1 MIPGNLKNGKFT
13 IGQAIQILN
22 PLAEISNDIQDNGE
36 ELFDT
41 IVWHN
46 GNSTNITKEQVDT
59 KLAEMQADYDAKE
72 YQRLRKPEYPT
83 IDELVVALYDSDDKT
98 AIDEKRAE
106 IKLKYP
112 KPVA

>member
-1 MIPGNLKNGKFT
+1 MDIIQSIVAIRKEQDGVHAQVTVDQDDINKITWHDGN
-13 IGQAIQILN
+13 
-22 PLAEISNDIQDNGE
+22 P
-36 ELFDT
+36 
-41 IVWHN
+41 
-46 GNSTNITKEQVDT
+46 TNITDEQI
-59 KLAEMQADYDAKE
+59 LAKQAELQADYDAKE

-112 KPVA
+112 KPGA

>member
-1 MIPGNLKNGKFT
+1 MT
-13 IGQAIQILN
+13 IKVTDAILAINPSASVRVLDDDLDRIDWRNETPVISKSDLQAKII
-22 PLAEISNDIQDNGE
+22 
-36 ELFDT
+36 EL
-41 IVWHN
+41 
-46 GNSTNITKEQVDT
+46 
-59 KLAEMQADYDAKE
+59 QADYDAKE

-112 KPVA
+112 KPAA